1 MRGKRYE
8 EKDVLAKKFMQA
20 REAFVNAVQTRDGLL
35 AYLSKK
41 GAALDV
47 LFEATDNWEL
57 ITLGDTDYAVV
68 GMDDGPVY
76 IPMIGM
82 ALDLDHAA

>member
-1 MRGKRYE
+1 MKKRKYE

-68 GMDDGPVY
+68 GMVDGSVY
-76 IPMIGM
+76 IPTNGM
-82 ALDLDHAA
+82 FLDLEHAA